1 MQTVIAELG
10 LDLTVKEFVEK
21 VRNDP
26 ENYFGWEARFF
37 YSFIQNWINNLCFKC
52 QIIFQVRRRS
62 AGNFQH
68 NNQRKDFGETADFV
82 QKDTKHEI
90 GTG

>member
-1 MQTVIAELG
+1 MQIVIAELG
-10 LDLTVKEFVEK
+10 LDLTVKEFVGK

-26 ENYFGWEARFF
+26 ENYFGWEASFF
-37 YSFIQNWINNLCFKC
+37 SIQTWFNLCFKC
-52 QIIFQVRRRS
+52 FRRVIFQVWRRS
-62 AGNFQH
+62 AVNFQH